1 MALSQAKLLFHEILF
16 GLFAFFLVDT
26 DIQNKGGG
34 RHLRTPYIINQTEE
48 LVWQSLTNFDGG

>member
-1 MALSQAKLLFHEILF
+1 MALSQAKLLFREILF

-34 RHLRTPYIINQTEE
+34 RHLRTPYLITQTEE
-48 LVWQSLTNFDGG
+48 LV

>member
-26 DIQNKGGG
+26 DIQNKGGAFKNTLHHQSNKG
-34 RHLRTPYIINQTEE
+34 IVLTIIDK
-48 LVWQSLTNFDGG
+48 F

>member
-34 RHLRTPYIINQTEE
+34 AFKNTLHHQSNRGIGLTIIDK
-48 LVWQSLTNFDGG
+48 F

>member
-1 MALSQAKLLFHEILF
+1 MALSQAKLLFREILF

-34 RHLRTPYIINQTEE
+34 AFKNTLHHQSNRGIGLIIIDK
-48 LVWQSLTNFDGG
+48 F

>member
-1 MALSQAKLLFHEILF
+1 MALSQTKLLFHEILF

-34 RHLRTPYIINQTEE
+34 GAFKNTLHHQSNKGIVLTIIDK
-48 LVWQSLTNFDGG
+48 F

>member
-26 DIQNKGGG
+26 DIQNKGGE
-34 RHLRTPYIINQTEE
+34 HLRTPYIINQTEE
-48 LVWQSLTNFDGG
+48 LV

>member
-34 RHLRTPYIINQTEE
+34 RHLRTPYIINQTEK
-48 LVWQSLTNFDGG
+48 LV

>member
-34 RHLRTPYIINQTEE
+34 HLRTPYIINQTEE

>member
-34 RHLRTPYIINQTEE
+34 EAFKNTLHHQSNRGVGLTIIDK
-48 LVWQSLTNFDGG
+48 F